1 MYNNMLLR
9 KGPAGSREV
18 ILIIIYN
25 LLILSLSNTGKRLA
39 KLHTV
44 MYHKDPFYYGE
55 SEYF

>member
-1 MYNNMLLR
+1 MYNMLLR
-9 KGPAGSREV
+9 KGLAGNREV

-25 LLILSLSNTGKRLA
+25 LLILSLSNTDKRLA

-44 MYHKDPFYYGE
+44 MYHKNQFYHGE